1 MPIDDQARDIP
12 KTHKGGAKG
21 RWWVAHGVPESEQEQ
36 ASTASAQI
44 AADMTGTQDW
54 FNHRSS
60 QDLVMLRGDPNKDLS
75 RHVLCDRSCTC

>member
-1 MPIDDQARDIP
+1 MPIDDHARDIP

-21 RWWVAHGVPESEQEQ
+21 RWRVAHGVPESEQEQ
-36 ASTASAQI
+36 EHSICSNCGGHDGHT
-44 AADMTGTQDW
+44 DR

>member
-1 MPIDDQARDIP
+1 MPIDDHARDP
-12 KTHKGGAKG
+12 PRHTQEELRGGGGLHMVCRSPSKS
-21 RWWVAHGVPESEQEQ
+21 R
-36 ASTASAQI
+36 STAPAQI
-44 AADMTGTQDW
+44 AADTTGTQDW